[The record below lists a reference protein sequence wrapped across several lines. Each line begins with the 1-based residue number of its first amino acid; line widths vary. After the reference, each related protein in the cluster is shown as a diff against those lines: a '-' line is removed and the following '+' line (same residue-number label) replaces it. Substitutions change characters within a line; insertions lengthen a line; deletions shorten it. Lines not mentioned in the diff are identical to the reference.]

1 MGVLGTV
8 AQAAQLYPALIPLAA
23 GAIGLAL
30 WAYRRKQFG
39 LSLVALT
46 LGGLFALLYTGG
58 APALALNGPGPAP
71 TVEAT
76 AVTAPSG
83 ISAGRGALT
92 TATLPADYDRARF
105 SSTTRLHPRFPKDLP
120 LPGVFRLETNSGGTR
135 SGQVTA
141 RFRFRGEGAEA
152 VADFKELAESSG
164 WQVEVLA
171 PHRLTLRK
179 NDQVVQAWFS
189 YPGHSVVLDIPD
201 AR

>member
-23 GAIGLAL
+23 GAITLAL

-46 LGGLFALLYTGG
+46 LGGLLALLYTGG
-58 APALALNGPGPAP
+58 APALALSGTGSAP
-71 TVEAT
+71 PLDAMT
-76 AVTAPSG
+76 VTAPSRTPA
-83 ISAGRGALT
+83 SRSALT
-92 TATLPADYDRARF
+92 NATLPADYDRARF

-120 LPGVFRLETNSGGTR
+120 LPGVFRLETNFGGTR

-152 VADFKELAESSG
+152 VADFKALAESSD

-179 NDQVVQAWFS
+179 DGQVVQAWFS
-189 YPGHSVVLDIPD
+189 FPGHSVVLDVPD
-201 AR
+201 PR